1 MAGSSLVQGGQVL
14 HLAGLGIVGHS
25 IQGFPLTTGTG
36 VHSPSHNVS
45 VPHDYPTGLTVLLC
59 NDGDDMSK
67 DLLCSVRQLK
77 TVRTG

>member
-1 MAGSSLVQGGQVL
+1 MVISFLVQGGQVL
-14 HLAGLGIVGHS
+14 HLAGLGVVGHS
-25 IQGFPLTTGTG
+25 VHDFPLTSG
-36 VHSPSHNVS
+36 VPSPSHNVS